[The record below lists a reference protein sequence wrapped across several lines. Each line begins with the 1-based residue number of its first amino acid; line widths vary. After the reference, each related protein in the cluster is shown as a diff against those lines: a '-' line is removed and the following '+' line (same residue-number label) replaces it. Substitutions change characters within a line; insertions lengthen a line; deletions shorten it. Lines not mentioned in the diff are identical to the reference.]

1 MKSFT
6 ISKDVIVVFVYSLL
20 LKVIVCFTQTY
31 PTGASYM
38 AFPICLMAFTCIC
51 ISRYKSEI
59 FSSGK
64 IVLTILAGTLVL
76 TVPIRLVDFAQTAGS
91 LPEEILGIAG
101 IFSGWLIS
109 QKYRIWVFMLCLLLF
124 IISSYVLLLYF
135 PVNGLVRT
143 NVSL

>member
-6 ISKDVIVVFVYSLL
+6 ISKDVVIVFAYSLL
-20 LKVIVCFTQTY
+20 LKLMVSFTQTY
-31 PTGASYM
+31 PTGTSYM
-38 AFPICLMAFTCIC
+38 AFPICLMTFTCIC

-76 TVPIRLVDFAQTAGS
+76 TVPIRLVDFAQTVGS
-91 LPEEILGIAG
+91 LPEEILGVVG

-135 PVNGLVRT
+135 PVNGLIRT
-143 NVSL
+143 NISF